1 MVSLPFSRLRGFFT
15 EPTLSDE
22 SIHRATGILD
32 RVKQPVEWTELTI
45 VSWNIA
51 YGRHAERILD
61 VLERMSPDV
70 CLLQE
75 VDVGCRR
82 SGFRDLPAWL
92 ADRLGMNWV
101 FGGEF
106 QEIGEGHRHQAALT
120 GQAILSRSPIL
131 NPAVMPFT
139 DQARFR
145 WRANPIQPRRGARMA
160 LRADTF
166 GLRVYNLHVES
177 GKNDRF
183 RRRQVDDVI
192 VRESARR
199 PAGSGVVVGG
209 DFNCGPFGHARLLDR
224 LEQHG
229 FEDPFDDHPGT
240 RRTCIRHRHALD
252 WIFLSGLEPVFA
264 AVGDRRDASDHLPV
278 IVRVR
283 SRASSSAM
291 QASSA

>member
-1 MVSLPFSRLRGFFT
+1 MQVPFFRLRGFFT
-15 EPTLSDE
+15 EPALSDGQ
-22 SIHRATGILD
+22 IHAIAGTLD
-32 RVKQPVEWTELTI
+32 RFDVVAPPSELTV

-51 YGRHAERILD
+51 YGRHAERVLD

-75 VDVGCRR
+75 ADVNSRR
-82 SGFRDLPAWL
+82 SRYLDIPAWL
-92 ADRLGMNWV
+92 AERLRMNWV

-106 QEIGEGHRHQAALT
+106 QEIGEGRRDRAALT
-120 GQAILSRSPIL
+120 GQAILSRAPIVR
-131 NPAVMPFT
+131 PAVIPFSN
-139 DQARFR
+139 QARLR

-160 LRADTF
+160 LHAETF

-192 VRESARR
+192 VAEAERG
-199 PAGSGVVVGG
+199 PADVGVVVAG
-209 DFNCGPFGHARLLDR
+209 DFNCGPFGHAPLLER
-224 LEQHG
+224 LEQDG
-229 FEDPFDDHPGT
+229 FEDPFEDHPRS
-240 RRTCIRHRHALD
+240 RRTCVGHRHALD
-252 WIFLSGLEPVFA
+252 WIFVRGLTPLFA
-264 AVGDRRDASDHLPV
+264 AVGDRREASDHLPV

-283 SRASSSAM
+283 SQASSSAT

>member
-1 MVSLPFSRLRGFFT
+1 MLSLPFVRLHGFFT
-15 EPTLSDE
+15 EPALTDE
-22 SIHRATGILD
+22 AIHRVTGNID
-32 RVKQPVEWTELTI
+32 RVRTPAAATELTI

-51 YGRHAERILD
+51 YGRHADRVRD

-82 SGFRDLPAWL
+82 SGFRDLPEWL

-106 QEIGEGHRHQAALT
+106 QEIGEGRHDQPALT

-131 NPAVMPFT
+131 NAAVMPFS
-139 DQARFR
+139 DQARLR

-160 LRADTF
+160 LSAESF

-192 VRESARR
+192 VADAAHR
-199 PAGSGVVVGG
+199 PAGAGVVVAG
-209 DFNCGPFGHARLLDR
+209 DFNCGPFGHAPLLER
-224 LEQHG
+224 LEKHG
-229 FEDPFDDHPGT
+229 FEDPFEDHPGT

-252 WIFLSGLEPVFA
+252 WIFVRGMTPVFA
-264 AVGDRRDASDHLPV
+264 AVGDRRDASDHLPL

-283 SRASSSAM
+283 SRASSSGM
-291 QASSA
+291 RASSV